1 MEQVSADIQK
11 VSGDWLWKLE
21 ARYRDSRDNH
31 TALVGGFEYTFV
43 GVFDS
48 FWDVGALAEYQY
60 DSRGE
65 ESQSSAQ
72 NDLFVGTRLALN
84 DAEGTEILLGISQ
97 DLDYNSVRSGRIEAS
112 ARIDNN
118 WKWRANAWWF
128 NSDEPDDFL
137 YFIRK
142 DDFVEVAI
150 EYYF

>member
-112 ARIDNN
+112 AG
-118 WKWRANAWWF
+118 
-128 NSDEPDDFL
+128 
-137 YFIRK
+137 
-142 DDFVEVAI
+142 
-150 EYYF
+150 